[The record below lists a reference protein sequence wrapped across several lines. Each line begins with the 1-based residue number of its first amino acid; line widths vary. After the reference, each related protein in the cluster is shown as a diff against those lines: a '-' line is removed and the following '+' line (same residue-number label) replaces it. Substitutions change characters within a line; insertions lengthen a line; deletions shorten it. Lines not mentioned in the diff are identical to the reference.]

1 MTIVSLRV
9 EYGALLEVPCYESHK
24 RGRNWAATISI
35 DPKSPGGIGRTFW
48 KRAHGEFYYLIPAD
62 LRPPVPV
69 EFGADYYT
77 VSGRK
82 KPHRVYG
89 VILSISQDTLT
100 LEICQSA
107 REAVERA
114 EQLKMERTDSKL
126 PLKLLP
132 LPEGTVQSLAETEIV
147 SMNRPAGEPQSGR
160 GE

>member
-1 MTIVSLRV
+1 MTVVSLRM
-9 EYGALLEVPCYESHK
+9 EHGALLEVPCYESHS
-24 RGRNWAATISI
+24 RGRNWAAVICI
-35 DPKSPGGIGRTFW
+35 DPSSPGGIGRTFW
-48 KRAHGEFYYLIPAD
+48 KRARGEFYYLIPAD

-89 VILSISQDTLT
+89 VILSISQGALT
-100 LEICQSA
+100 LQICQSA

-114 EQLKMERTDSKL
+114 EQLKVAQADSRL
-126 PLKLLP
+126 PLKPLP
-132 LPEGTVQSLAETEIV
+132 LPEGTVQSLEGTEIV
-147 SMNRPAGEPQSGR
+147 RMNHPAGEPRSGR